1 MTLKHSPLTELMHAV
16 LDGEA
21 SNAEAR
27 ELETRLAADPAAR
40 AEFEDWKRLFEALD
54 AVPKEHAPEGLVA
67 SIASAMPQAPGA
79 SGAASQ
85 PFPDPRVLGHT
96 LFGISRRVPTR
107 SVTMT
112 EQSSRRIFAHRKA
125 WLGGGIAAAAA
136 VVVAQIAFDFPLPK
150 DVVGTVIPAQRYRA
164 AQNGSE
170 QVQVVAPAGQATPTG
185 TVPDASRALA
195 EKSAAES
202 AVKADKAQTELKAD
216 RMQSELKADK
226 AQTELKVDRMQSE
239 MKAEK
244 VQADLKTDRMQ
255 SGLNADRSQSELKA
269 DRMQSDM
276 KAEKAQ
282 ADLKADRMQGG
293 LKADRAQSE
302 LKADRMQSGIKA
314 EKAQAELKADRMQ
327 SEMKA
332 DKAQT
337 ELKADRTPQQ

>member
-54 AVPKEHAPEGLVA
+54 AMPKEHAPEGLVA

-96 LFGISRRVPTR
+96 LFGISRRDPTR

>member
-21 SNAEAR
+21 SDAEAR
-27 ELETRLAADPAAR
+27 ELEMRLAADPAAR

-67 SIASAMPQAPGA
+67 SITSAMPEAPGA
-79 SGAASQ
+79 PGAASQ
-85 PFPDPRVLGHT
+85 PFPGRRVLGHT
-96 LFGISRRVPTR
+96 LFGISRRDPTR

-170 QVQVVAPAGQATPTG
+170 QVQLGAPAGQAAPTS
-185 TVPDASRALA
+185 TVPEASRALA

-202 AVKADKAQTELKAD
+202 ALKAD
-216 RMQSELKADK
+216 
-226 AQTELKVDRMQSE
+226 
-239 MKAEK
+239 
-244 VQADLKTDRMQ
+244 TD
-255 SGLNADRSQSELKA
+255 ADRDEGRP
-269 DRMQSDM
+269 D
-276 KAEKAQ
+276 
-282 ADLKADRMQGG
+282 
-293 LKADRAQSE
+293 ADRA
-302 LKADRMQSGIKA
+302 
-314 EKAQAELKADRMQ
+314 
-327 SEMKA
+327 
-332 DKAQT
+332 
-337 ELKADRTPQQ
+337 

>member
-1 MTLKHSPLTELMHAV
+1 MTQKHSPLTELMHAV